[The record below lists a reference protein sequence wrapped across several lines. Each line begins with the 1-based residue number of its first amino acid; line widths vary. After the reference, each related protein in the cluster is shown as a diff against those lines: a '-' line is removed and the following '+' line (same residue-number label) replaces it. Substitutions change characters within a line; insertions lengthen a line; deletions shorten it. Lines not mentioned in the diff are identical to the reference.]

1 MKIRLDPWPELLLLL
16 KGETPPSRYDCEDLP
31 RGTRRVE
38 NTGTRLGRF
47 LLAKYRQPGYQDND
61 REPRRQET
69 TRKAPPER
77 KSGPPRW
84 DHGLGPRPVNLP
96 GTRAVS
102 RCAQCGT
109 VLQGTAS
116 SGEGQCPKCAFEL
129 HSCKQCTY
137 FDPGSRFECMQPI
150 KERIAKKDARNDCT
164 LYEIRV
170 TREKETSTPASLK
183 PNDAR
188 AAFENLFKK

>member
-1 MKIRLDPWPELLLLL
+1 MDNWAN
-16 KGETPPSRYDCEDLP
+16 C
-31 RGTRRVE
+31 
-38 NTGTRLGRF
+38 LGRYE
-47 LLAKYRQPGYQDND
+47 LAKYRQPGYQDSD

-69 TRKAPPER
+69 PRKPPPER

-84 DHGLGPRPVNLP
+84 DHALGPRPVNLP

-109 VLQGTAS
+109 VLQDMGVD
-116 SGEGQCPKCAFEL
+116 GKCPKCGFEL

-150 KERIAKKDARNDCT
+150 KERIAKKDVRNDCT

-170 TREKETSTPASLK
+170 TQEKETSTPASLK